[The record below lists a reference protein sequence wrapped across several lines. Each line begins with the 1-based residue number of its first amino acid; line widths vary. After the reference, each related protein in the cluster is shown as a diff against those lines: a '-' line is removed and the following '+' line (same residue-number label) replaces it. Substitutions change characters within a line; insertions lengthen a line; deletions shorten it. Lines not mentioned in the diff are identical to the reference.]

1 MARGND
7 GVTLGDVLDELPF
20 AESSHL
26 LPASSTG
33 PVVIGGRIEIP
44 EAGFAIEVPDGW
56 MGADLGRPDLI
67 PQLETLG
74 EIGSWLVDALGGH
87 LGASFDDRLTAG
99 QEMALWASPTD
110 GGPLHD
116 QHCEAFTR
124 ASSTDSVSKLVEVN
138 AAHYADDPTQRW
150 RQIELPAGQVARVDF
165 EWSPTAYGSDY
176 VYLNGAQSVTLSCI
190 HGVPV
195 ESVDAAATR
204 SSWLSIA
211 ETFEWL
217 PAEE

>member
-1 MARGND
+1 MYSTSCPSPSPAI
-7 GVTLGDVLDELPF
+7 F
-20 AESSHL
+20 
-26 LPASSTG
+26 LPAFSTG

-56 MGADLGRPDLI
+56 MGADLGHPDLI
-67 PQLETLG
+67 PQLETMG
-74 EIGSWLVDALGGH
+74 ETGSWLVDALGGH

-99 QEMALWASPTD
+99 QEMVLWASPTD

-204 SSWLSIA
+204 SSWLAIA
-211 ETFEWL
+211 ETFEFL
-217 PAEE
+217 PLAE